1 MRERFNTVAVA
12 IPAQLFNV
20 RCHVSIDRQVP
31 AMTDFAVRLLHLSGP
46 LDVSALREYF
56 GLSASEL
63 RDLLEVLREEGL
75 VGEANGRVSLTSY
88 AESRF
93 ATSSDGLPRFTR
105 IAERQSRPIFELL
118 SYTPLPK
125 ALSNNY
131 WDNALELKWG
141 ADDPQAGRT
150 LERAEA
156 AFHKHFID
164 IERFELEDV
173 RRRAYACYKVDE
185 IRAGRPFSVPLPV
198 HFEVDLDGNVE
209 FEIDAQL
216 DLLPESLRS
225 QVRTLTAD
233 RIAALS
239 TRPDNLSAFVDRF
252 DDELLARYLPTP
264 GPGEARSAVIRP
276 DGRIGLRKTP
286 VLDFGRYVHEVH
298 GQANGE
304 VYDGGG
310 SQALLGALYMPKCQ
324 SRLLDGLRK
333 ALPQLKKS
341 TKAALPPAVFWVI
354 PDSDL
359 WGRTSLVRDLLH
371 GVRVA
376 LQDARAEP
384 PEIIVVAPCRQDE
397 NRDRL
402 VKRARHLLE
411 AGFSRVI
418 LSPCL
423 PKHECFEVLLIPG
436 VFGAATYQWTVPSA
450 NRYNVP
456 LGFLTQSS
464 IKLQRMAAFSQAAIA
479 ASLYTADRGS
489 GTTPDE
495 RKFRF
500 EEAAAAEFAFLDHYA
515 TSLAPLT
522 GGRE

>member
-31 AMTDFAVRLLHLSGP
+31 VMTDFAVRLLHLSGP

-75 VGEANGRVSLTSY
+75 VGEAHGRVSLTSY

-93 ATSSDGLPRFTR
+93 AAAADGLPRFTR
-105 IAERQSRPIFELL
+105 IVERQSRPVFELL

-131 WDNALELKWG
+131 WDNSLELKWN
-141 ADDPQAGRT
+141 ADDPEAGRT
-150 LERAEA
+150 IERAEA

-173 RRRAYACYKVDE
+173 RRRAYACYKVDD

-198 HFEVDLDGNVE
+198 HFEVDVDGNVE

-225 QVRTLTAD
+225 LVRTLTAD
-233 RIAALS
+233 RIATLA
-239 TRPDNLSAFVDRF
+239 TRTDNLRAFVDWF
-252 DDELLARYLPTP
+252 DDELLTRYL
-264 GPGEARSAVIRP
+264 ARLKAGDDRSSVVRS
-276 DGRIGLRKTP
+276 DGRMGLRKSP
-286 VLDFGRYVHEVH
+286 GIDFGRYVHEVH
-298 GQANGE
+298 GQADGE
-304 VYDGGG
+304 VYEGEK

-324 SRLLDGLRK
+324 TRLLERLRK
-333 ALPQLKKS
+333 ALSPLKKEA
-341 TKAALPPAVFWVI
+341 KAASPAAVFWVI
-354 PDSDL
+354 PDSEL
-359 WGRTSLVRDLLH
+359 WGRTSSVFELVDGIRTALK
-371 GVRVA
+371 VA
-376 LQDARAEP
+376 LGES
-384 PEIIVVAPCRQDE
+384 PEIIVISPCRQDE

-402 VKRARHLLE
+402 VKRALQLLN

-418 LSPCL
+418 LSPYQ
-423 PKHECFEVLLIPG
+423 PKYECFEVLLIPG
-436 VFGAATYQWTVPSA
+436 IFGAAMYHWTVPSA
-450 NRYNVP
+450 DRYNVP

-464 IKLQRMAAFSQAAIA
+464 NKLQKMASFARSVLA
-479 ASLYTADRGS
+479 ASLYAADRGNS
-489 GTTPDE
+489 GASDE
-495 RKFRF
+495 RRFRF
-500 EEAAAAEFAFLDHYA
+500 EEAAV
-515 TSLAPLT
+515 
-522 GGRE
+522 